1 MKNLFSFVG
10 AGLVG
15 GLIVV
20 GATQFLN
27 PKINVSPRGNSQF
40 VSQNTAFAPGAVDL
54 SQAAAQASPS
64 VVFIEAAESEES
76 ASRNRQDDPFS
87 NFFGFQMPAKKG
99 TGSGVILSSDGYI
112 VTNNH
117 VVDFADEVRVT
128 LPDEKSTKFT
138 ARVVGRDPRAD
149 IAVLKIATTGLPAI
163 QKGNSDALR
172 IGEWVLAIGYP
183 YDIGTTVT
191 AGIISAKD
199 KKLRGENS
207 NAIEDFLQTDAVVN
221 PGNSGGALVDGQGR
235 LVGINSAIQSRTG
248 SYEGYSFA
256 IPISL
261 VEKTV
266 ENIIKNGKNGVVNN
280 NGGNNGNRNN
290 FSQGAPNNSGRGVRL
305 GVQMVTDEDFAR
317 VAKDNDIEVKEGV
330 FVDAVVDGSNAQFG
344 GILPKDVIIKVDGE
358 NIKKTTDLK
367 SKIQKYKAGDNV
379 RITVLRNGEIQNLKL
394 TLRPS

>member
-15 GLIVV
+15 GLMVV
-20 GATQFLN
+20 GATQLLN
-27 PKINVSPRGNSQF
+27 PKVNVSPRSNSQF
-40 VSQNTAFAPGAVDL
+40 VSQNTAIAPGAIDL
-54 SQAAAQASPS
+54 SQAAASASPS
-64 VVFIEAAESEES
+64 VVFIEAAESAES
-76 ASRNRQDDPFS
+76 ALRNRQDDPFS
-87 NFFGFQMPAKKG
+87 QFFGFQMPAKKG

-128 LPDEKSTKFT
+128 LPDQRKFT
-138 ARVVGRDPRAD
+138 ARVIGTDARRDL
-149 IAVLKIATTGLPAI
+149 AVLKIATSGLPAI
-163 QKGNSDALR
+163 QKGNSDVLR

-221 PGNSGGALVDGQGR
+221 PGNSGGALVDAQGR

-266 ENIIKNGKNGVVNN
+266 DDIIKNGKNGVVS
-280 NGGNNGNRNN
+280 NGGKNNNRNN
-290 FSQGAPNNSGRGVRL
+290 FSQSSPNNSGRGVRL
-305 GVQMVTDEDFAR
+305 GVQMVTDEDFLR
-317 VAKDNDIEVKEGV
+317 VAKDNEIDVKEGV
-330 FVDAVVDGSNAQFG
+330 LVDAVVDGSNAQYG
-344 GILPKDVIIKVDGE
+344 GILPKDVIIKIDGE
-358 NIKKTTDLK
+358 NIKKTMDLK

-379 RITVLRNGEIQNLKL
+379 RITVVRNGEIQNLKL